1 MCEAASKSRL
11 HSISNVDS
19 HTSRKHFRC
28 RLLNIIFLLQ
38 THHFFLR
45 KILGRELNFDFEG
58 LDFLDI
64 SAAFERIDTLSSHFM
79 LSLLFFFLFILN
91 PWALDIVFEIYFSH
105 GLRFCFTNFCGID
118 Y

>member
-1 MCEAASKSRL
+1 M
-11 HSISNVDS
+11 
-19 HTSRKHFRC
+19 KHLRC

-38 THHFFLR
+38 TYHFFLR
-45 KILGRELNFDFEG
+45 KILGRELNFDFEV

-64 SAAFERIDTLSSHFM
+64 SAFERIDTLSSHFM
-79 LSLLFFFLFILN
+79 LSLLLFFLFILK
-91 PWALDIVFEIYFSH
+91 PCALDIVFEIYFSH